1 MLAQVL
7 SAGRRLL
14 THSVSGSAEGAR
26 QHVGGRRARCAAM
39 LLSLIFC
46 VLVAGIPCRAQSPC
60 QQFVNKIKSLKIERT
75 GLQNDMKDAVAQQKG
90 IIATQIKQLDA
101 QISAEAKKLNNCY
114 RTSDKLAPC
123 MESPDVYYT
132 PPFGSGAGWTVTK
145 GNWDDPVNGHN
156 KDNQNGLQAY
166 AFDFVRD
173 ENHDGVGES
182 GKKILAARGGTVYAF
197 VESETGNSSG
207 GGNPPGYTG
216 VGNFLVI
223 KHTDGTF
230 GVYWHLSKDGVLVN
244 LGNTVKRGDVLG
256 LSGNT
261 GNSSTAHIHFDV
273 RTGWSLGYPADKKEY
288 PSIKIHLMDY
298 NHTCWRPKAGDSVL
312 SVFQ

>member
-1 MLAQVL
+1 LA
-7 SAGRRLL
+7 LL
-14 THSVSGSAEGAR
+14 FMVA
-26 QHVGGRRARCAAM
+26 C
-39 LLSLIFC
+39 I
-46 VLVAGIPCRAQSPC
+46 LVAAPQSRAQSPC
-60 QQFVNKIKSLKIERT
+60 QQFVNKIKELKSERV
-75 GLQNDMKDAVAQQKG
+75 GLQNDMKNAAAQQKG
-90 IIATQIKQLDA
+90 SIAAQIKQLDA
-101 QISAEAKKLNNCY
+101 QISAEAKKLDNCY
-114 RTSDKLAPC
+114 RTSDKLATC
-123 MESPDVYYT
+123 LESPDVYYT
-132 PPFGSGAGWTVTK
+132 PPFGSDAGWTVTN

-156 KDNQNGLQAY
+156 KGNPNGLQAY

-173 ENHDGVGES
+173 ENHDGVGE
-182 GKKILAARGGTVYAF
+182 GGQKVLAARGGTVYAF
-197 VESETGNSSG
+197 VESETGNSWG
-207 GGNPPGYTG
+207 GGNPPGYKG

-244 LGNTVKRGDVLG
+244 LGDTVKRGDLVG

-298 NHTCWRPKAGDSVL
+298 NHTCWRPKAGASVL